1 MKTGRTFLLGVFA
14 AAILSFGLSAS
25 ANAQGGYNDPYY
37 RGNDRRQNR
46 RYDQYNGRR
55 VHDAVRRIESRSEE
69 LEDRI
74 DSALDRNRRLDGTDR
89 EDRII
94 EIADQFQEA
103 ANRLED
109 RIGNGRYQNNN
120 GVDDARR
127 LVQLGVRLDQIIS
140 RGRLNDGR
148 LQSVWAQ
155 IRNDLRIVADAYN
168 IRSNTGYNNDDDY
181 NRRNR
186 GYGRNRPY

>member
-25 ANAQGGYNDPYY
+25 ANAQGGYNDPHY

-120 GVDDARR
+120 GVEDARR

-148 LQSVWAQ
+148 LQSVWSQ

-168 IRSNTGYNNDDDY
+168 IRGNTSYNDDDY
-181 NRRNR
+181 RRNR